1 MSVLPTITPLRR
13 PLCLGTFA
21 SFLLMV
27 SSWSSGAQRTRGG
40 IVRYLNLDWIMY
52 GHIKGIGFVLSWIGL
67 GLLLYSWCVW
77 GRIVYHTSPG
87 VRESVMTLVAWITPL
102 LFASPMY
109 SRDVY
114 SYLVQGAMVRD
125 GFDPYK
131 DGAAVNPG
139 PMLLE
144 VSPDWRNTTTPYGPL
159 HLWIGDGITSL
170 VGSNITIGV
179 FLYKFISMAGY
190 AAIAWAIVSISRHIG
205 GSPTEALWLG
215 VANPLVF
222 LHLVGGM
229 HNESVMVAFSCVGLV
244 FALRRRPL
252 WGALFIGIGFSLKAT
267 ALVALPFLVWIAMR
281 NQGITASAS
290 SLCSPRQTVKSLR
303 RAILSFLFYG
313 TTSLTIVCS
322 VLTAITYM
330 SGSSWGWVSQLSGN
344 TKVINLLALPSLL
357 AQFTAAFAASFFPGA
372 TFNSVLSTYRSVS
385 MGVMGILLVIVWW
398 RFRQTPRRAI
408 EGAAW
413 AYLITCI
420 FNAVT
425 LPWYYAA
432 GAVLVGTFRPSPR
445 ITHFTVIASL
455 VVAGSFTGSGNNWL
469 YRWSWMWIVITIAF
483 MLYFGAFRGS
493 EDGNDTSRSATVDTT
508 SR

>member
-1 MSVLPTITPLRR
+1 MSTPSRTNPLRR
-13 PLCLGTFA
+13 PLWLGTVA
-21 SFLLMV
+21 SILLMV

-40 IVRYLNLDWIMY
+40 IVRMLNLDWIMY
-52 GHIKGIGFVLSWIGL
+52 GHVKNIGFILSWVAL
-67 GLLLYSWCVW
+67 GLLLYCWCLW
-77 GRIVYHTSPG
+77 GRIVYHDNTPI
-87 VRESVMTLVAWITPL
+87 RESVKTLVGWIVPL
-102 LFASPMY
+102 IFASPMY

-159 HLWIGDGITSL
+159 HLWIGDGITTL

-179 FLYKFISMAGY
+179 FLYKFISVAGY
-190 AAIAWAIVSISRHIG
+190 AAIAWAVISIARHIG
-205 GSPTEALWLG
+205 GNPAVALWLG
-215 VANPLVF
+215 VANPVVF

-229 HNESVMVAFSCVGLV
+229 HNESVMVAFSCLGLV
-244 FALRRRPL
+244 LALRRHPL

-267 ALVALPFLVWIAMR
+267 ALVTLPFLIWIAMR
-281 NQGITASAS
+281 QRGIAPSTWSLHDPRRTLASLKKAIPAFVFYGIT
-290 SLCSPRQTVKSLR
+290 TVL
-303 RAILSFLFYG
+303 
-313 TTSLTIVCS
+313 IVCT
-322 VLTAITYM
+322 VLTAITYA

-344 TKVINLLALPSLL
+344 TKVINLLALPSFL

-372 TFNSVLSTYRSVS
+372 TFNSVLSIYRSIS
-385 MGVMGILLVIVWW
+385 MIIMVVLLVVVWW

-432 GAVLVGTFRPSPR
+432 GVVLVGTFRPSPR
-445 ITHFTVIASL
+445 VTHFTVIASL
-455 VVAGSFTGSGNNWL
+455 IVAGSFTGSGNNWL
-469 YRWSWMWIVITIAF
+469 YRWSWMWIVITVAF
-483 MLYFGAFRGS
+483 VLYFAVFRGDES
-493 EDGNDTSRSATVDTT
+493 KSHRLGTAHDLAS
-508 SR
+508 